1 MLCLEKCSGVEGVKV
16 KIGLKAIIEYMGEKR
31 KEFLYFQGELQGF
44 WSLRSAFQSIL
55 VECKSVNCRW

>member
-1 MLCLEKCSGVEGVKV
+1 MKV